1 MERKHR
7 RDEKLREKQ
16 MQSVSF
22 SFHACPLVFGEK
34 KSFVLFCFISQ
45 LIGNFILYQHPNV

>member
-22 SFHACPLVFGEK
+22 PFDACSLVFGEK
-34 KSFVLFCFISQ
+34 ALVLFCFIS
-45 LIGNFILYQHPNV
+45 N